1 MNQFIQKFNQEAFK
15 VGVLFFFLL
24 QALSS
29 HAQFSTDLNPHI
41 QAEKPCQ
48 SIIYTALRKGYV
60 SVKAEVQLI
69 DGQLMASSSHT
80 LEVSYLTPLFD
91 RFRENDGHIY
101 KDHSDMFYLFIK
113 IKDNEN
119 RTRLALE
126 QVLTNYQAMIA
137 GSHWKTQANPVKVVL
152 INPSPALI
160 QSISEQ
166 ASSLITLE
174 GDYHSMDQRT
184 SQYLMPITGVSYDHL
199 DPKSLRATA
208 KTLHRQ
214 GKKLRLYDV
223 PNDQGLWKELI
234 QSGVDFI
241 NVKQPSKGML
251 AQTNTNP

>member
-1 MNQFIQKFNQEAFK
+1 MNQFIQKINQEAFK
-15 VGVLFFFLL
+15 GGVLFFFLL

-41 QAEKPCQ
+41 KAAEPCQ
-48 SIIYTALRKGYV
+48 SIVYTALRKGYV

-69 DGQLMASSSHT
+69 DGELMASSSHT
-80 LEVSYLTPLFD
+80 LEASYLTPLFD
-91 RFRENDGHIY
+91 RYNENGGHIY

-119 RTRLALE
+119 RTRMALE

-137 GSHWKTQANPVKVVL
+137 GSHWKSQSNPVKVVL
-152 INPSPALI
+152 INPSPALVE
-160 QSISEQ
+160 SISQ
-166 ASSLITLE
+166 QTSSLITLE
-174 GDYHSMDQRT
+174 GDYHNMDLGT

-199 DPKSLRATA
+199 DSKSLRATA

-223 PNDQGLWKELI
+223 PNDHGLWQELI
-234 QSGVDFI
+234 KSGVDFI
-241 NVKQPSKGML
+241 NVKQPKKEIL